1 MTETAQPETT
11 QTETAQPGTAQ
22 PGTAPTETAAA
33 GTPRSHWDDAGV
45 ATAQELAHWSAIAEQ
60 VAETLAADAIERD
73 RANQTPHTEA
83 KLLKDSGL
91 VTLLVPQE
99 FGGGGGHWS
108 TALTVVR
115 ILARADASIAQ
126 LLAYHYVNEGNIV
139 FTITDPAERERWF
152 RATVQG
158 QWIWGDSV
166 NPTDPDL
173 TLVPEGEGWVLN
185 GKKRYSTGSA
195 VGDALLVNARI
206 TAGPEEGRILA
217 FVLENGREGVTYVDD
232 WDFLGQRLSSSN
244 TVTYQD
250 VRITGND
257 VLGYLSDEP
266 YSSLVTP
273 GIQLAFGNLYL
284 GIAEGALNKARDLIN
299 ARPNAWFL
307 STAEKY
313 RHDPFVQRLVG
324 DFKSQTAAVA
334 ALAEKVNRRFDE
346 VLALGARVTT
356 QIRGELAI
364 EIAELKVISSDVATQ
379 LTHQIFEATG
389 TSSTASKH
397 GFDLYWRNI
406 RTHSLHDPV
415 DYKKLEVG
423 AHFLNGEFQPLSL
436 YT

>member
-1 MTETAQPETT
+1 MTE
-11 QTETAQPGTAQ
+11 
-22 PGTAPTETAAA
+22 
-33 GTPRSHWDDAGV
+33 TPRSHWTGNAPTEEV
-45 ATAQELAHWSAIAEQ
+45 LHWSQIAEN
-60 VAETLAADAIERD
+60 VAQTLAQDAVARD
-73 RANQTPHTEA
+73 RANETPYAEA
-83 KLLKDSGL
+83 KLLKESGL
-91 VTLLVPQE
+91 VTLLIPQQ
-99 FGGGGGHWS
+99 FGGGGAHWS
-108 TALTVVR
+108 TAFEAVR

-126 LLAYHYVNEGNIV
+126 LLAYHYINEGNIV
-139 FTITDPAERERWF
+139 FTIADPAKRERWY
-152 RATVQG
+152 RDSAAG

-173 TLVPEGEGWVLN
+173 TLEPAGDGWVLT
-185 GKKRYSTGSA
+185 GKKRYSTGSV

-206 TAGPEEGRILA
+206 TSGHEEGKVLT

-244 TVTYQD
+244 TVTYD
-250 VRITGND
+250 HVKVRPHD
-257 VLGYLSDEP
+257 VLDALSDEP
-266 YSSLVTP
+266 YSTLVTA

-284 GIAEGALNKARDLIN
+284 GIAEGALGKARDLIN

-307 STAEKY
+307 SPADKY
-313 RHDPFVQRLVG
+313 RHDPFVQRLMG
-324 DFKSQTAAVA
+324 DFKARAAAVA
-334 ALAEKVNRRFDE
+334 ALAEKVNRRFED
-346 VLALGARVTT
+346 VVALGDGVTA
-356 QIRGELAI
+356 QLRGELAI
-364 EIAELKVISSDVATQ
+364 EIAELKVISSDVTTQ

-423 AHFLNGEFQPLSL
+423 AHYLNGEFQPLSL

>member
-1 MTETAQPETT
+1 MTE
-11 QTETAQPGTAQ
+11 
-22 PGTAPTETAAA
+22 
-33 GTPRSHWDDAGV
+33 TPRSHWTGNAPTEEV
-45 ATAQELAHWSAIAEQ
+45 LHWSQIAEN
-60 VAETLAADAIERD
+60 VAQTLAQDAVARD
-73 RANQTPHTEA
+73 RANETPYAEA
-83 KLLKDSGL
+83 KLLKESGL
-91 VTLLVPQE
+91 VTLLIPQQ
-99 FGGGGGHWS
+99 FGGGGAHWS
-108 TALTVVR
+108 TAFEAVR

-126 LLAYHYVNEGNIV
+126 LLAYHYINEGNIV
-139 FTITDPAERERWF
+139 FTIADPAKRERWY
-152 RATVQG
+152 RDSAAG

-173 TLVPEGEGWVLN
+173 TLEPAGDGWVLT
-185 GKKRYSTGSA
+185 GKKRYSTGSV

-206 TAGPEEGRILA
+206 TSGHEEGKVLT

-244 TVTYQD
+244 TVTYD
-250 VRITGND
+250 HVKVRPHD
-257 VLGYLSDEP
+257 VLDALSDEP
-266 YSSLVTP
+266 YSTLVTA

-284 GIAEGALNKARDLIN
+284 GIAEGALGKARDLIN

-307 STAEKY
+307 SPADKY

-324 DFKSQTAAVA
+324 DFKARAAAVA
-334 ALAEKVNRRFDE
+334 ALAEKVNRRFED
-346 VLALGARVTT
+346 VVALGDGVTA
-356 QIRGELAI
+356 QLRGELAI
-364 EIAELKVISSDVATQ
+364 EIAELKVISSDVTTQ

-423 AHFLNGEFQPLSL
+423 AHYLNGEFQPLSL